1 MAIQITSTN
10 FSGQTGAVTLYLP
23 TGDTRP
29 YTDATSVS
37 IGAQTIPFDYAAS
50 NIIWEHGVFS
60 IFFSATSKTC
70 TVTQLTPPDGDGNVY
85 RTIQIGNQIWM
96 SENLKTT
103 KFQDGTPLDN
113 TSQVSD
119 ATWAAQTTQ
128 KYWAYVNGSSG
139 NTATYGLLYNAN
151 AVTGSTSGS
160 SASINLC
167 PVGWHIPT
175 ETELNTLVSTL
186 GSLSNPYKAFGL
198 SFGTNTSGFDVLI
211 ADYREEDGFYNPIT
225 NQVTYFYTT
234 TINPLNNEI
243 YAVEIVAANN
253 APVTVFDI
261 LNKKYGFSARCIKD

>member
-1 MAIQITSTN
+1 MAVEITSTN
-10 FSGQTGAVTLYLP
+10 FSGQTGQVTLYLP
-23 TGDTRP
+23 TGDTRF
-29 YTDATSVS
+29 YNYSTAVS

-70 TVTQLTPPDGDGNVY
+70 NVTQLTPPDGDGNVY

-128 KYWAYVNGSSG
+128 KYWAYVDGSSV
-139 NTATYGLLYNAN
+139 NTAFYGLFYNAN

-175 ETELNTLVSTL
+175 NTELNTLFSTV
-186 GSLSNPYKAFGL
+186 GSLSNPYKAYGYFG
-198 SFGTNTSGFDVLI
+198 GTNTSGFQSVMPNFRDQ
-211 ADYREEDGFYNPIT
+211 DGTYNPLIDEIA
-225 NQVTYFYTT
+225 YFYSS

-243 YAVEIVAANN
+243 YALEID
-253 APVTVFDI
+253 VTEGAVVFDI
-261 LNKKYGFSARCIKD
+261 LSKKFGFSVRCIKD

>member
-29 YTDATSVS
+29 YTDATSIS
-37 IGAQTIPFDYAAS
+37 IGAKTIPFDYAAS

-70 TVTQLTPPDGDGNVY
+70 TATQLTPPDGDGNVY

-128 KYWAYVNGSSG
+128 KYWAYVDGSSG
-139 NTATYGLLYNAN
+139 NTAFYGLFYNAN

-175 ETELNTLVSTL
+175 NTELDTLVSAV
-186 GSLSNPYKAFGL
+186 GINPNPYKAFGY
-198 SFGTNTSGFDVLI
+198 FGGTNTSGFDAVMPNFR
-211 ADYREEDGFYNPIT
+211 DEDGTYNPLI
-225 NQVTYFYTT
+225 NEVAYFYAT

-243 YAVEIVAANN
+243 YALQIDISES
-253 APVTVFDI
+253 PVVVFDI
-261 LNKKYGFSARCIKD
+261 LSKKFGFSVRCIKD